1 MIELE
6 SPPTTRIEEVETRG
20 NLSVF
25 EVNPLADGY
34 GVTLGN
40 ALRRVLLNSL
50 EGAAVTSVQVAGVF
64 HEFSTLENV
73 KEDVTQIVLNVKKL
87 RLRSFARHAVTLK
100 LMKHGA
106 GQVTAADITESADVE
121 IVNPELVLLTLDSD
135 AGSIEMDLTVET
147 GVGYRPA
154 EHTEDLPIGI
164 IPVDAI
170 FTPVRRVNFVVS
182 DTRVGQMTNFDN
194 LNLEIETDGTT
205 TPKAA
210 LSAAAEILVGQF
222 SRFAEIGRRPAPGME
237 ELLPAV
243 GSNLLEAP
251 IEELDLPMRAYNSL
265 KRNNITKIGQLLALG
280 DDELLRMRN
289 FGKKSL
295 DEMKDRLALRGFIA
309 PGSAE
314 LSADESDLPAAA
326 EMDDAAAAEMDREA

>member
-1 MIELE
+1 
-6 SPPTTRIEEVETRG
+6 
-20 NLSVF
+20 
-25 EVNPLADGY
+25 
-34 GVTLGN
+34 
-40 ALRRVLLNSL
+40 
-50 EGAAVTSVQVAGVF
+50 
-64 HEFSTLENV
+64 
-73 KEDVTQIVLNVKKL
+73 
-87 RLRSFARHAVTLK
+87 VTLK

-106 GQVTAADITESADVE
+106 GTVTAADISESADVE

-154 EHTEDLPIGI
+154 EHAEDLPIGI

-182 DTRVGQMTNFDN
+182 DTRVGQMTNFDK
-194 LNLEIETDGTT
+194 LSIEIETDGTT

-210 LSAAAEILVGQF
+210 LSSAAEILVGEF
-222 SRFAEIGRRPAPGME
+222 SRFAEIGRRPAAGME
-237 ELLPAV
+237 EAPVPVSA
-243 GSNLLEAP
+243 NLLDAP

-295 DEMKDRLALRGFIA
+295 DEMKERLALRGFIA
-309 PGSAE
+309 PEGESAGGN
-314 LSADESDLPAAA
+314 ADESDLPGAA
-326 EMDDAAAAEMDREA
+326 ELDEAVAAELDREG